1 MDEGYRLIHWMHYRI
16 QALLVMGHAPGLR
29 HDITEYQANDKEVL
43 VAEICKIMSQ
53 EEWDASLAV
62 GRIYVAVTEADLRDG
77 FIHCSSSEQVPGT
90 LDKWYKD
97 YERVI
102 VVTVDPAPLTSEVKW
117 EPNAVGVLFPH
128 IYGPI
133 VPEAVAEAVALERD
147 GSGRFQPTGEEI

>member
-1 MDEGYRLIHWMHYRI
+1 MRDRI
-16 QALLVMGHAPGLR
+16 QAPLPMGHAPGLR
-29 HDITEYQANDKEVL
+29 HEITEYQANDKEVL
-43 VAEICKIMSQ
+43 MAEICKIMSQ
-53 EEWDASLAV
+53 EEWDGSLAV
-62 GRIYVAVTEADLRDG
+62 GRIYVAATEADLRDG

-147 GSGRFQPTGEEI
+147 GSGRLQPTGEEI

>member
-1 MDEGYRLIHWMHYRI
+1 MLRWPPAGSTWRSPRPTCET
-16 QALLVMGHAPGLR
+16 VSSTAP
-29 HDITEYQANDKEVL
+29 
-43 VAEICKIMSQ
+43 
-53 EEWDASLAV
+53 
-62 GRIYVAVTEADLRDG
+62 
-77 FIHCSSSEQVPGT
+77 SSEQVPGT

-133 VPEAVAEAVALERD
+133 VPEAVAEAVALDRD